1 MEEIRTGS
9 AERVLERILECA
21 ASEGA
26 SDIHMEPQASLV
38 RVRFREDGVLYER
51 FHLPLQMLS
60 GLSVRSKV
68 IGHMNVGES
77 GCPRTEAAVH
87 LLAACPMISVFL
99 SSLLYMEK
107 P

>member
-38 RVRFREDGVLYER
+38 RVRFREDGVLY
-51 FHLPLQMLS
+51 
-60 GLSVRSKV
+60 
-68 IGHMNVGES
+68 
-77 GCPRTEAAVH
+77 
-87 LLAACPMISVFL
+87 
-99 SSLLYMEK
+99 
-107 P
+107 